1 VEITESTLGE
11 LEARG
16 LFRLVPADELAA
28 ARAEVLETGDP
39 FPDATRRAWHAD
51 AESLA
56 EQGMVEFLAEVLP
69 FLERE
74 GVACAVRHAP
84 SRMRRRNRRTGEV
97 EDVPGP
103 VLDLSVSVERGGE
116 NVPVSDQLDDEF
128 GRYAVAIG
136 DRTFFVYDDDS
147 ATDSWF
153 SATYAMIQILDDLLT
168 GHGSPER
175 AYARWPATNDLA
187 IAFASPDLAAKV
199 NEVVPP
205 SRRLWSREE
214 LAAHLNASRHWSR
227 EELAAHLRSSPPVP
241 PSDG

>member
-1 VEITESTLGE
+1 
-11 LEARG
+11 
-16 LFRLVPADELAA
+16 
-28 ARAEVLETGDP
+28 
-39 FPDATRRAWHAD
+39 
-51 AESLA
+51 
-56 EQGMVEFLAEVLP
+56 MVEFLAEVLP

-74 GVACAVRHAP
+74 GVACAVRHAA
-84 SRMRRRNRRTGEV
+84 SRLRRRNPRTGEI

-116 NVPVSDQLDDEF
+116 NVLVSDQLDDEF

-136 DRTFFVYDDDS
+136 GRNFLVYDDDP

-153 SATYAMIQILDDLLT
+153 SATCAMIQILDDLLA
-168 GHGSPER
+168 GHGSRER
-175 AYARWPATNDLA
+175 AYARWPATNELA

-199 NEVVPP
+199 KETVPP

-214 LAAHLNASRHWSR
+214 LESHLRASRHWSR
-227 EELAAHLRSSPPVP
+227 EELAAHLRATPPAP